1 MSGIRVQADWITGY
15 AKTVERAADELT
27 AALTALDSTP
37 LGATAFGQLGKTT
50 GAPEAYGRAS
60 TALQQQAQRAA
71 DALRSAAGN
80 LRTIATTHSSL
91 DEDQAAALSKV
102 HRS

>member
-15 AKTVERAADELT
+15 AKTVERAADELA
-27 AALTALDSTP
+27 AALKALDSTP
-37 LGATAFGQLGKTT
+37 LGATAFGQLGTST
-50 GAPEAYGRAS
+50 GAPEAYGHAA
-60 TALQQQAQRAA
+60 TALRQQATRAA

-80 LRTIATTHSSL
+80 LRTVAGAHSSL
-91 DEDQAAALSKV
+91 DEEQALALSKV